1 MSNPVNNP
9 LDESLVYYEY
19 DSPETPVMVDEDGT
33 TTVPLSADELLPG
46 DTKRKRLIVR
56 SNRTDGVLELIPFT
70 EDPNLVIERYPATLG
85 PQQSGV
91 VEIKYMSPAT
101 MTDIPTPN
109 FGFDL
114 VLRKQ
119 QTIL

>member
-1 MSNPVNNP
+1 MSTPPPNP
-9 LDESLVYYEY
+9 LDDSLVYYEY
-19 DSPETPVMVDEDGT
+19 DSPETPVMVDENGT
-33 TTVPLSADELLPG
+33 TNVPLSADELLPG

-56 SNRTDGVLELIPFT
+56 NNRTDGVLELIPFT

-91 VEIKYMSPAT
+91 VEIKYMSPVT
-101 MTDIPTPN
+101 ITEIPTLN

-114 VLRKQ
+114 VLKQQ
-119 QTIL
+119 QTIQ

>member
-1 MSNPVNNP
+1 MTSTPNALN
-9 LDESLVYYEY
+9 DSLVYYEY
-19 DSPETPVMVDEDGT
+19 DSPETPVLVDENGT
-33 TTVPLSADELLPG
+33 TNVALSADELLPG

-56 SNRTDGVLELIPFT
+56 NNRTDGVLELIPFT

-85 PQQSGV
+85 PQQSGT

-101 MTDIPTPN
+101 LIGIPVLN

-114 VLRKQ
+114 VLKQ
-119 QTIL
+119 EKTIQ